1 LVGRRHKK
9 GIKNMNPAKTK
20 LSICMLCLF
29 LCVLSNSAYAD
40 EHTSWPTNIL
50 DWGKTP
56 WHSSPVD
63 LSFLNLSEKPA
74 GKRGFLRAVK
84 DKLVFED
91 GTVARFWGTNLTAYA
106 LFGMKSR
113 EDVRLQAR
121 RLSQLGFNLVR
132 FHHHDS
138 SWVKPNIFGEGNSPD
153 TKILSEGML
162 EKLDWWIKCLKD
174 EGIYVWLDLEVQRQ
188 LKPGDGIDHF
198 DEISSDNSGDGL
210 KGFNYVNVSIQ
221 QAMQRFNEA
230 YLNHMNAF
238 TGLCYKDD
246 PAIVTVMLTNEN
258 DVTHHFANR
267 LLPNKNV
274 SQHNALYMV
283 QADAFAKKYGLPKNE
298 VWRSWEPGPAKL
310 FLNDLEHRFDVEMI
324 KHLRSLGVKI
334 PIVTTSSWGRDPLS
348 SLPALTTGNL
358 IDVHSYGRKGELEGN
373 PLYTA
378 NMMHWM
384 AAAHIVDY
392 PLSVTEW
399 NVEPFPVPDRHVIPL
414 YIASSASLQGWN
426 ALMQYAYSEEPLVGP
441 GRPWNYS
448 AFNDPALIATLPA
461 AALLYRRQDVQEANT
476 NYVFVPTEKQ
486 LFNQDISP
494 ASSVALRTAAE
505 KGKLMVALP
514 YTRELPWLEQSLIP
528 KDAKV
533 INDPTQ
539 SFIESNAQ
547 NTISD
552 TGELLRDWGQGI
564 FMINTPRSQAAMGRM
579 GGKSVNL
586 ADVDIT
592 LNTPNASVAVQSLDE
607 RRIREA
613 GAILITLGARSV
625 PKAVNEVP
633 FYSEPVIGRLLIRAR
648 EGFKLY
654 AQRGTLMNE
663 VVIDAPYQDGRYHIT
678 LNHNL
683 GTYWLILK

>member
-1 LVGRRHKK
+1 
-9 GIKNMNPAKTK
+9 MSPAKTK
-20 LSICMLCLF
+20 LSFCMLCLF

-40 EHTSWPTNIL
+40 EHTSWPTKIL
-50 DWGKTP
+50 GGGKAP

-63 LSFLNLSEKPA
+63 LSFLNLPEKPA
-74 GKRGFLRAVK
+74 GKHGFLRAVK

-91 GTVARFWGTNLTAYA
+91 GTVARFWGTNLTGYA
-106 LFGMKSR
+106 LFGMNSR

-153 TKILSEGML
+153 TKILSEAML

-188 LKPGDGIDHF
+188 LKPGDGIDAL
-198 DEISSDNSGDGL
+198 DEISRDKSGNSL
-210 KGFNYVNVSIQ
+210 KGYNYVNAGIQ
-221 QAMQRFNEA
+221 VAMQRFNES
-230 YLNHMNAF
+230 YVNHFNTF
-238 TGLCYKDD
+238 TGLRYKDD
-246 PAIVTVMLTNEN
+246 PAIVTMMLTNEN
-258 DVTHHFANR
+258 DITHHFANR
-267 LLPNKNV
+267 LLPDKHV
-274 SQHNALYMV
+274 PKHNALYMA
-283 QADAFAKKYGLPKNE
+283 QAETFAEKHVLSKDK
-298 VWRSWEPGPAKL
+298 VWRSWEPGPSKL
-310 FLNDLEHRFDVEMI
+310 FLNDLEHRFDIEMI
-324 KHLRSLGVKI
+324 KHLLAIGVKI
-334 PIVTTSSWGRDPLS
+334 PIVTTSSWGRAPLS
-348 SLPALTTGNL
+348 SLPALMAGNL
-358 IDVHSYGRKGELEGN
+358 IDVHSYGRNGELEGN
-373 PLYTA
+373 PRYTA

-384 AAAHIVDY
+384 AAAHIVDH
-392 PLSVTEW
+392 PLSVSEW

-414 YIASSASLQGWN
+414 YIASSGCLQGWN

-441 GRPWNYS
+441 GRPWNYT

-476 NYVFVPTEKQ
+476 SYVFAPTEEQ
-486 LFNQDISP
+486 FFNQDISP
-494 ASSVALRTAAE
+494 ANSVALRTAAE

-514 YTRELPWLEQSLIP
+514 YTRELPWLEQSSIP
-528 KDAKV
+528 DAAKI
-533 INDPTQ
+533 INNPTQ

-552 TGELLRDWGQGI
+552 TGELLRDWEQGI
-564 FMINTPRSQAAMGRM
+564 FTINTPRSQAAMGRI

-586 ADVDIT
+586 ADVDFA
-592 LNTPNASVAVQSLDE
+592 LSTPNASVAVQSLDE
-607 RRIREA
+607 RVIREA

-633 FYSEPVIGRLLIRAR
+633 FYSEPVIGRLVIRTR
-648 EGFKLY
+648 EGLKLY
-654 AQRGTLMNE
+654 TQRGTSMNE

-678 LNHNL
+678 LSHNL

>member
-1 LVGRRHKK
+1 
-9 GIKNMNPAKTK
+9 MSPAKAK
-20 LSICMLCLF
+20 LSFCMLCLF
-29 LCVLSNSAYAD
+29 LGVLPNSAYAD
-40 EHTSWPTNIL
+40 EHTSWPTKII
-50 DWGKTP
+50 DWGKLP

-106 LFGMKSR
+106 LFGMNSR

-138 SWVKPNIFGEGNSPD
+138 SWVKPNIFGEGNSTD
-153 TKILSEGML
+153 TKILSEAML

-198 DEISSDNSGDGL
+198 DEISSGGL

-258 DVTHHFANR
+258 DVTHHFANS
-267 LLPNKNV
+267 LLPDKNV
-274 SQHNALYMV
+274 PNHNAMYMT
-283 QADAFAKKYGLPKNE
+283 QANLFAKKFGLPFDK
-298 VWRSWEPGPAKL
+298 VWHSWEPGPSKL
-310 FLNDLEHRFDVEMI
+310 FLNDLEHRFDVEII

-426 ALMQYAYSEEPLVGP
+426 ALMQYAYSEQPLVDWGHP
-441 GRPWNYS
+441 SNYQ
-448 AFNDPALIATLPA
+448 AFNDPALIAALPA
-461 AALLYRRQDVQEANT
+461 AALLYRRGDVQEART
-476 NYVFVPTEKQ
+476 TYVFSPTEAQ
-486 LFNQDISP
+486 LFGQEIS
-494 ASSVALRTAAE
+494 AAKAVALRTAAE
-505 KGKLMVALP
+505 KGKLLIAMP
-514 YTRELPWLEQSLIP
+514 HTPELLWLQQSGIP
-528 KDAKV
+528 EGANV
-533 INDPTQ
+533 ITDPE
-539 SFIESNAQ
+539 SVFIDSNAEGSV
-547 NTISD
+547 SD
-552 TGELLRDWGQGI
+552 TGELRRNWRQGI
-564 FMINTPRSQAAMGRM
+564 FTINTPRSQAAMGRI
-579 GGKSVNL
+579 GGKPIEL
-586 ADVDIT
+586 ADVKIEVT
-592 LNTPNASVAVQSLDE
+592 TANATVAVQSLDANP
-607 RRIREA
+607 ISKSTML
-613 GAILITLGARSV
+613 LISLGAGSV
-625 PKAVNEVP
+625 PSAENQTP
-633 FYSEPVIGRLLIRAR
+633 FHSEPVVGRLTIRAAS
-648 EGFKLY
+648 GLKVY
-654 AQRGTLMNE
+654 KH
-663 VVIDAPYQDGRYHIT
+663 DAVALEAAKSSETSADTRYHIE
-678 LNHNL
+678 LRPNL
-683 GTYWLILK
+683 GTYWLFMKW